1 MIIKSRNPMTHATI
15 GLCAVEASSRTTWL
29 QDAMVSTGS
38 AGTATAGTATALSR
52 CVSKPC
58 ESKL

>member
-1 MIIKSRNPMTHATI
+1 MTHATI
-15 GLCAVEASSRTTWL
+15 GLLVSSAVEASSRTTWL

-52 CVSKPC
+52 
-58 ESKL
+58 